1 MLRKL
6 DIFRLREVKELAKVI
21 IGRTVTY
28 ISILSISFFII
39 LNTDFLNCR

>member
-1 MLRKL
+1 
-6 DIFRLREVKELAKVI
+6 VI